1 MVDVS
6 FAELAL
12 IMIIALIILGPER
25 LPSAA
30 RTLGH
35 WMGRARAA
43 FNHLKYELESEA
55 INQEMREKFKNQLED
70 MGLDEKSLSG
80 ETTQNPQSLEDRSKQ
95 TPDTT
100 QPASNTSKDQP
111 GDNDSKS

>member
-70 MGLDEKSLSG
+70 MGLDEKSLTG
-80 ETTQNPQSLEDRSKQ
+80 ENTPDEQNLEDKT
-95 TPDTT
+95 TPS
-100 QPASNTSKDQP
+100 ADQQR
-111 GDNDSKS
+111 DNDSKP